1 MRNVRGVLFA
11 DYVRMILAHKDLDW
25 SRHLAATDFSF
36 LRRRV
41 EPEAWY
47 PMTLFERLG
56 DAILDVIAHGELE
69 AVRRWGRTSAA
80 HLSLLYP
87 TLLAPGD
94 PVETVARF
102 RVLRSTFF
110 DFEALHIVLLHDG
123 DVELE
128 VAFGMGMPAEEA
140 ASLQTLG
147 FFEGLLQLAGAK
159 EVRGELTKR
168 VWQGAPKTIIVLAW
182 K

>member
-1 MRNVRGVLFA
+1 
-11 DYVRMILAHKDLDW
+11 MILGHRDRDW

-36 LRRRV
+36 LKRRV
-41 EPEAWY
+41 EPESWY

-56 DAILDVIAHGELE
+56 NAILDVVAHGELD
-69 AVRRWGRTSAA
+69 AVRRWGRTTAA

-110 DFEALHIVLLHDG
+110 DFDALTITLLHDG

-128 VAFGMGMPAEEA
+128 VSYEMGMPAEEA

-147 FFEGLLQLAGAK
+147 FFEGLLELAGARD
-159 EVRGELTKR
+159 VRGEITR
-168 VWQGAPKTIIVLAW
+168 RSWQGAPKTVIVLGW

>member
-1 MRNVRGVLFA
+1 MLFA

-25 SRHLAATDFSF
+25 SRYLAATDFAF
-36 LRRRV
+36 LKRRV
-41 EPEAWY
+41 DAEAWY

-56 DAILDVIAHGELE
+56 DAILDVVAHGDLE
-69 AVRRWGRTSAA
+69 AVRKWGRASAA

-87 TLLAPGD
+87 TLLSPGD
-94 PVETVARF
+94 PVETLARF

-110 DFEALHIVLLHDG
+110 DFEALRMTLLHDG

-128 VAFGMGMPAEEA
+128 VAYGMGMPAEEA
-140 ASLQTLG
+140 ASQQTLG
-147 FFEGLLQLAGAK
+147 FFEGLLELAGARD
-159 EVRGELTKR
+159 VRGEITR
-168 VWQGAPKTIIVLAW
+168 ASWHGAARTVIVLAW